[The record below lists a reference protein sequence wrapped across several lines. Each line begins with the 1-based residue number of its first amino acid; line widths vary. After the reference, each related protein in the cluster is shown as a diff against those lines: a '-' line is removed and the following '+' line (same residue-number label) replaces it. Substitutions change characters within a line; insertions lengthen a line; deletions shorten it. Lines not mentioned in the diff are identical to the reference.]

1 VQSAT
6 VPTDRARCTPRDA
19 DRRRVSSVESVE
31 KVFGVGLNKT
41 GTTTLGV
48 CFERLGFSRT
58 SWRPE
63 LMRAWAEGDRE
74 QVLAAAEE
82 VDAAED
88 WPWPLAFREL
98 DERFPQ
104 ARFVLTTRLDAH
116 SWFRSLE
123 QHAART
129 GPSQLRA
136 LAYGYPDP
144 TGREEE
150 HIAVYE
156 AHNAA
161 VREHFRGRPDKLL
174 VVCWERGSG
183 WEELCSFL
191 GCPVPE
197 EPFPWANS
205 HEAAQ
210 SRHRA
215 RETARR
221 RELRPH
227 GRFLRRARTTL
238 RRLARR

>member
-1 VQSAT
+1 VA
-6 VPTDRARCTPRDA
+6 
-19 DRRRVSSVESVE
+19 

-48 CFERLGFSRT
+48 CFERLGLSRT
-58 SWRPE
+58 SYRPE
-63 LMRAWAEGDRE
+63 LMRAWAAGDRE
-74 QVLAAAEE
+74 RVLSAATR

-98 DERFPQ
+98 DQRFPE
-104 ARFVLTTRLDAH
+104 ARFILTTRRDAR

-129 GPSQLRA
+129 GPSDLRE

-144 TGREEE
+144 TGREDE

-183 WEELCSFL
+183 WEELCPFL
-191 GCPVPE
+191 GLPVPE
-197 EPFPWANS
+197 DPFPWANS
-205 HEAAQ
+205 SEAAQ
-210 SRHRA
+210 SRYDTRAAKRHRGA
-215 RETARR
+215 MPHRR
-221 RELRPH
+221 LV
-227 GRFLRRARTTL
+227 RRGKGIL
-238 RRLARR
+238 RRLAPP